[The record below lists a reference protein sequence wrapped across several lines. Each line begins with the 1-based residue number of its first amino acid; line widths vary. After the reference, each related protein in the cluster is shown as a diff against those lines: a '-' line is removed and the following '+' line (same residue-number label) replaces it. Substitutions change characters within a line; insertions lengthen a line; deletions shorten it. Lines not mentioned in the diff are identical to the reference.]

1 MTIGPFLFGAPW
13 ALAALATLPLLWW
26 LMRATPPPPQRAQFP
41 PTRLLMGL
49 HTDEQSRERAPWW
62 LVLFRALAAALMIL
76 AFARPSLA
84 PTAAAQA
91 QGGRTLLVIDDGWS
105 SAPNWSEVRTAATA
119 TIAQAER
126 SGAPIFVLTTA
137 PTIPARDPGE
147 ALTAGDAKSRIARLE
162 PKPWRPDRADAAR
175 RLTQTQARFDRI
187 VWISDGL
194 DDPGAHT
201 LAQVLTQRGTV
212 TVRVPAHTAR
222 AIVSGAVTPQGVEAR
237 VRRATSGEPFAAIAA
252 ETADGRALGAAELR
266 FGPTDLTASARIQ
279 LPPEIAARAARVRIV
294 GEQSAG
300 AVHLLPAGS
309 GRPFVGL
316 IDPGGAG
323 QPLVSELY
331 YADRALQPYASLQR
345 GSVGEL
351 IDARA
356 QALILPDASRV
367 SPLDRSAL
375 ERWIDAGGLL
385 IRFAGPRLAN
395 DADDLLPVRLRPGS
409 RALGS
414 ALAWETP
421 LAVAPFAAD
430 SPFAGVTPPND
441 VRIRQQVLA
450 EPASIEQAHVWA
462 TLTDHSPLVTARQ
475 RGHGLIV
482 LFHVSAGPDWSD
494 LPLSGLFVEMLRRTL
509 AFTARDAGAGE
520 RAITGGPYVAQRVLD
535 GYGQLAP
542 PPPDLQPIAPE
553 RFALAQPSP
562 STPPGLYERAG
573 VSAAIDAARND
584 EALTPLPSL
593 PGVARAGLDAHIE
606 RPLAGWFFVAAAL
619 MLAFDLFI
627 GLFLLGRLPRFVRA
641 SAATVLLLGVLFM
654 PDAHAQSRDDPTLV
668 VRLAYVRTGDAH
680 VDRTAAAG
688 LEALT
693 QTLMNRTS
701 VEPGPPIGVDLTRDN
716 LAAYPFLYWAAPSSP
731 QRLSDA
737 ALANLDHYL
746 AIGGLLL
753 VDTRDAGRTANS
765 SARPAQLMLAGVD
778 VPPLELVNSEHV
790 VARSFYLM
798 RSFPGRFASP
808 RLWAETASAASA
820 RDGVASL
827 FVGDGDWASA
837 WAGQAGIDDR
847 QHEMSLRFGVNMV
860 MVALTGNYKSDQVH
874 VQTLLERLGEQSR

>member
-1 MTIGPFLFGAPW
+1 VTIGPLLFGAPW
-13 ALAALATLPLLWW
+13 ALAALAALPLLWW

-49 HTDEQSRERAPWW
+49 HTDEQSRERAPLW
-62 LVLFRALAAALMIL
+62 LVLFRALAASLLIV

-91 QGGRTLLVIDDGWS
+91 QGGRTLLVIDDGWT
-105 SAPNWSEVRTAATA
+105 SAPNWSDVRTAATA

-126 SGAPIFVLTTA
+126 SGAPIFLLTTA
-137 PTIPARDPGE
+137 PTVPARDPGE
-147 ALTAGDAKSRIARLE
+147 ALTAGDSKSRIARLE

-175 RLTQTQARFDRI
+175 RLAQTQARFDHI

-194 DDPGAHT
+194 DDPGARA
-201 LAQVLTQRGTV
+201 LEQVLQQRGPV
-212 TVRVPAHTAR
+212 TVRMPSHTAR
-222 AIVSGAVTPQGVEAR
+222 AVVSGAVTPQGVEAR
-237 VRRATSGEPFAAIAA
+237 VRRAPNGEAFAAIAA
-252 ETADGRALGAAELR
+252 ETADGRALGAAEVR
-266 FGPTDLTASARIQ
+266 FGPTDLTAGARIQ

-300 AVHLLPAGS
+300 VVHLLPAGS

-323 QPLVSELY
+323 QPLVSDLY

-345 GSVGEL
+345 GGVGEL

-375 ERWIDAGGLL
+375 ARWIDAGGLL
-385 IRFAGPRLAN
+385 VRFAGPRLAN

-421 LAVAPFAAD
+421 LAIAPFPAD
-430 SPFAGVTPPND
+430 SPFSGITPPAD

-462 TLTDHSPLVTARQ
+462 TLSDHSPLVTARQ
-475 RGHGLIV
+475 RGHGLVV

-520 RAITGGPYVAQRVLD
+520 RAISGGPYVAQRVLD
-535 GYGQLAP
+535 GFGALAP
-542 PPPDLQPIAPE
+542 PPPDLQAIAPE

-584 EALTPLPSL
+584 EALTLLALP
-593 PGVARAGLDAHIE
+593 PGMSHAGLDAHIE
-606 RPLAGWFFVAAAL
+606 RPLAGWFFGAAAL

-627 GLFLLGRLPRFVRA
+627 ALFLLGRLPRFARA
-641 SAATVLLLGVLFM
+641 SAAALLLAGVLFA

-668 VRLAYVRTGDAH
+668 VRLAYVRTGDAR
-680 VDRTAAAG
+680 VDRTSASG

-693 QTLMNRTS
+693 QVLVDRTS
-701 VEPGPPIGVDLTRDN
+701 VEPGPPIGVDLARDN

-753 VDTRDAGRTANS
+753 VDTRDAGRAAAAGS
-765 SARPAQLMLAGVD
+765 RPAQMMLAGVD
-778 VPPLELVNSEHV
+778 VPPLEIVNSDHV
-790 VARSFYLM
+790 VARAFYLM
-798 RSFPGRFASP
+798 RSFPGRYASP

-837 WAGQAGIDDR
+837 WAGESGADDR
-847 QHEMSLRFGVNMV
+847 QREMSLRFGVNMV

>member
-1 MTIGPFLFGAPW
+1 MSIGPILFGAPW
-13 ALAALATLPLLWW
+13 ALAALAALPLLWW

-49 HTDEQSRERAPWW
+49 HTDEQNRERAPWW
-62 LVLFRALAAALMIL
+62 LVLFRALVAALMIV

-91 QGGRTLLVIDDGWS
+91 QGGRTLIVIDDGWT

-126 SGAPIFVLTTA
+126 SGAPIFILTTA

-147 ALTAGDAKSRIARLE
+147 ALTAGDAKARIARLE
-162 PKPWRPDRADAAR
+162 PKPWRGDRADAAR
-175 RLTQTQARFDRI
+175 RLAQTQMRFDHI

-194 DDPGAHT
+194 DDPGVRA
-201 LAQVLTQRGTV
+201 LAQALSQRGPV
-212 TVRVPAHTAR
+212 VVRVPAHTAR
-222 AIVSGAVTPQGVEAR
+222 AIVSGGVTPQGVEAR
-237 VRRATSGEPFAAIAA
+237 VRRAANGEPFAAIAA
-252 ETADGRALGAAELR
+252 ETADGRALGAAEVR
-266 FGPTDLTASARIQ
+266 FGPADLTQGARIP

-294 GEQSAG
+294 GEPSAG

-331 YADRALQPYASLQR
+331 YAERALQPYASLQR
-345 GSVGEL
+345 GGVGEL

-462 TLTDHSPLVTARQ
+462 TLSDHSPLVTARQ

-520 RAITGGPYVAQRVLD
+520 RAITR
-535 GYGQLAP
+535 
-542 PPPDLQPIAPE
+542 
-553 RFALAQPSP
+553 RALCRPARPRRLRRAQPPAARYS
-562 STPPGLYERAG
+562 GHRAG
-573 VSAAIDAARND
+573 AF
-584 EALTPLPSL
+584 
-593 PGVARAGLDAHIE
+593 RAG
-606 RPLAGWFFVAAAL
+606 AAFA
-619 MLAFDLFI
+619 
-627 GLFLLGRLPRFVRA
+627 
-641 SAATVLLLGVLFM
+641 
-654 PDAHAQSRDDPTLV
+654 
-668 VRLAYVRTGDAH
+668 GDAP
-680 VDRTAAAG
+680 G
-688 LEALT
+688 
-693 QTLMNRTS
+693 TL
-701 VEPGPPIGVDLTRDN
+701 
-716 LAAYPFLYWAAPSSP
+716 
-731 QRLSDA
+731 
-737 ALANLDHYL
+737 
-746 AIGGLLL
+746 
-753 VDTRDAGRTANS
+753 
-765 SARPAQLMLAGVD
+765 
-778 VPPLELVNSEHV
+778 
-790 VARSFYLM
+790 
-798 RSFPGRFASP
+798 
-808 RLWAETASAASA
+808 
-820 RDGVASL
+820 
-827 FVGDGDWASA
+827 
-837 WAGQAGIDDR
+837 
-847 QHEMSLRFGVNMV
+847 
-860 MVALTGNYKSDQVH
+860 
-874 VQTLLERLGEQSR
+874 

>member
-1 MTIGPFLFGAPW
+1 MSIGPFLFGAPL
-13 ALAALATLPLLWW
+13 ALAALATLPLIWW

-49 HTDEQSRERAPWW
+49 RTDEQSRERAPWW
-62 LVLFRALAAALMIL
+62 LVLFRALAAALMIV

-91 QGGRTLLVIDDGWS
+91 QGGRTLLVIDDGWT
-105 SAPNWSEVRTAATA
+105 SAPNWSEVKTAADA
-119 TIAQAER
+119 AIAEVER
-126 SGAPIFVLTTA
+126 SGAPIFLLTTA
-137 PTIPARDPGE
+137 PIVPARDPGE

-162 PKPWRPDRADAAR
+162 PRPWRPDRADAAR
-175 RLTQTQARFDRI
+175 RLTQSQARFDRI

-194 DDPGAHT
+194 DDPGART
-201 LAQVLTQRGTV
+201 LAQALSERGPV
-212 TVRVPAHTAR
+212 TVRAPRRTAR

-237 VRRATSGEPFAAIAA
+237 IRRAASGEPFAAIAA
-252 ETADGRALGAAELR
+252 ETADGRALGAAEVR
-266 FGPTDLTASARIQ
+266 FGPADLTTGARIE

-316 IDPGGAG
+316 VDSGGAG
-323 QPLVSELY
+323 QPLISELY
-331 YADRALQPYASLQR
+331 YAERALQPYASLQR
-345 GSVGEL
+345 GGVGEL

-356 QALILPDASRV
+356 QALILPDASPI

-395 DADDLLPVRLRPGS
+395 SPDDLLPVRLRPGS

-421 LAVAPFAAD
+421 LAIAPFAPD

-462 TLTDHSPLVTARQ
+462 TLTDHSPLVTARE
-475 RGHGLIV
+475 RGRGLIV

-509 AFTARDAGAGE
+509 AFTARDTSAGE
-520 RAITGGPYVAQRVLD
+520 RVVAGGPYVAQRLLD
-535 GYGQLAP
+535 GFGSLSPA
-542 PPPDLQPIAPE
+542 PPDLQPIAPE

-562 STPPGLYERAG
+562 ATPPGLYERAG
-573 VSAAIDAARND
+573 VSAAIDAARSD
-584 EALTPLPSL
+584 EALTPLPALS
-593 PGVARAGLDAHIE
+593 GIARVGLEAHIE
-606 RPLAGWFFVAAAL
+606 RPLAGWFLGAAAL
-619 MLAFDLFI
+619 MLIFDLFI
-627 GLFLLGRLPRFVRA
+627 GLFLLGRLPRFLRA
-641 SAATVLLLGVLFM
+641 STAALLLALMLFA
-654 PDAHAQSRDDPTLV
+654 PETRAQGRDDPTLV
-668 VRLAYVRTGDAH
+668 VRLAYVRTGDTRT
-680 VDRTAAAG
+680 DRTSAAG

-693 QTLMNRTS
+693 QTLVNRTS
-701 VEPGPPIGVDLTRDN
+701 VEPGAPIGVDLARDN

-737 ALANLDHYL
+737 ALANVDHYL

-753 VDTRDAGRTANS
+753 VDTRDAGRAAN
-765 SARPAQLMLAGVD
+765 AGGRPAQLMLAGVE
-778 VPPLELVNSEHV
+778 VPPLELVNSDHV
-790 VARSFYLM
+790 VARAFYLM
-798 RSFPGRFASP
+798 RSFPGRYASP

-837 WAGQAGIDDR
+837 WAGEAGIDGR
-847 QHEMSLRFGVNMV
+847 QRELALRFGVNMV